1 MVKESVG
8 CIHQSLKASDIRRYK
23 RIARK
28 LCVALIEPVFMLMK
42 HRVQIG
48 WSRWKMEI
56 WDECIR
62 VREAEVVWKKLRGGS
77 WM

>member
-1 MVKESVG
+1 
-8 CIHQSLKASDIRRYK
+8 
-23 RIARK
+23 
-28 LCVALIEPVFMLMK
+28 MLMK